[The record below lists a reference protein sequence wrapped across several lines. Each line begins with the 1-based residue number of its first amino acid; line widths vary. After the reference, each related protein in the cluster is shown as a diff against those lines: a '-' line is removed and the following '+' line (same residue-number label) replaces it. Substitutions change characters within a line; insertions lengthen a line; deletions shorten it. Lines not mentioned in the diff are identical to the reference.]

1 MSKELPVGQYVILA
15 DEAFAPN
22 TKEISLYK
30 IISTVRLV
38 DGMKYQ
44 LQRDA
49 DGFVPGRYFTRGQLI
64 PAYESS
70 EKEVKN
76 MPRIECPAPQ
86 PPVTNPDNCCT
97 EAPSPYHDKHYNGC
111 IIEPILLMQKHLT
124 KEQFEGFLLGNIIKY
139 RVRAGHKDDAKKDI
153 DKAMRYEQWLREF
166 QEHGTITL

>member
-1 MSKELPVGQYVILA
+1 MTKEYLLGQYVVLA
-15 DEAFAPN
+15 DELLNPD
-22 TKEISLYK
+22 TKVITLYK
-30 IISTVRLV
+30 IIDKAHIGDETVY
-38 DGMKYQ
+38 K
-44 LQRDA
+44 LQRDV
-49 DGFVPGRYFTRGQLI
+49 DGFILGRHFTHEQLI

-70 EKEVKN
+70 EKEVKK
-76 MPRIECPAPQ
+76 MPWIECPAPQ
-86 PPVTNPDNCCT
+86 PPVHPDNCCT

-124 KEQFEGFLLGNIIKY
+124 KDQFEGFLLGNIIKY

>member
-1 MSKELPVGQYVILA
+1 MSKELSLGQSVFLESDLRPSSA
-15 DEAFAPN
+15 DD
-22 TKEISLYK
+22 ISLYK
-30 IISTVRLV
+30 IIDIAHV
-38 DGMKYQ
+38 DAEKVYR
-44 LQRDA
+44 LQRED
-49 DGFVPGRYFTRGQLI
+49 DGFIPDSYFNIKQLY
-64 PAYESS
+64 PTFDAHTVE
-70 EKEVKN
+70 
-76 MPRIECPAPQ
+76 
-86 PPVTNPDNCCT
+86 T

>member
-1 MSKELPVGQYVILA
+1 MTKEYLLGQYVILA
-15 DEAFAPN
+15 DELLN
-22 TKEISLYK
+22 LDTEVITLYK
-30 IISTVRLV
+30 IIDKAHIGDETV
-38 DGMKYQ
+38 YT

-49 DGFVPGRYFTRGQLI
+49 DDFILGRHFTHEQLI

-70 EKEVKN
+70 EKE
-76 MPRIECPAPQ
+76 M
-86 PPVTNPDNCCT
+86 

-111 IIEPILLMQKHLT
+111 IIEPILLMQKYLT

-166 QEHGTITL
+166 QEKGALTL